1 MLKSRFVKLFTLMT
15 IVLLVASLILTGCGK
30 SSETGDSSK
39 STDSGQP
46 AQQDTQ
52 DSGSQ
57 ATSGEQKITVLLPK
71 HEMDTKGFWEKETRQ
86 FESESGVKVE
96 LINMAWENV
105 AERVTQEM
113 AAGGSSYDVVEFDN
127 AWVAKFNKNN
137 WLEPL
142 DGYEGADE
150 IKNGLLSG
158 LVNKFSIGGKFY
170 GVAWNNDTRFF
181 MYNKKMLEDAGISKP
196 PKTWAEVKE
205 YSKILQEKG
214 IAKYGFIDAYPQSQ
228 VGVNEITYAIYSF
241 GGNYFDENGNLIIAS
256 DPGVKNALEFLQ
268 KGLNEDKF
276 IDPASLTSD
285 YEAIANVF
293 FKGDTAFFLQ
303 AWPGVYAY
311 ANDPSVSQ
319 IVGQIEVAPY
329 AIGVDEKTN
338 IVLTLPEAM
347 AIPATSKN
355 KENAWKYIRYMS
367 SKEFDKRKALEIGA
381 LPIWKELY
389 NDPDLLKLY
398 PYWENFGKQA
408 ENARGLPDITWYDQ
422 FANIIQVEVQN
433 ILIGQTSVE
442 DGLKSI
448 EEQLKR
454 VME

>member
-1 MLKSRFVKLFTLMT
+1 MLNSRHVRFFTLVT
-15 IVLLVASLILTGCGK
+15 IVLLVTSLILTGCGK
-30 SSETGDSSK
+30 SDKTATESKTTDSAQSSK
-39 STDSGQP
+39 ED
-46 AQQDTQ
+46 AK

-57 ATSGEQKITVLLPK
+57 TSSGQEQKITVLLPK

-86 FESESGVKVE
+86 FESESGIKVE

-127 AWVAKFNKNN
+127 AWVAKFNKNK

-142 DGYEGADE
+142 DGYDGVDE
-150 IKNGLLSG
+150 IKAGLLSG
-158 LVNKFSIGGKFY
+158 LVNKFTIDGKFY

-196 PKTWAEVKE
+196 PKTWSEVEE

-241 GGNYFDENGNLIIAS
+241 GGNYFDENGNLIIGS
-256 DPGVKNALEFLQ
+256 DPGVKKALEFLQ
-268 KGLNEDKF
+268 RGLNKDKF

-293 FKGDTAFFLQ
+293 YKGDTAFFLQ
-303 AWPGVYAY
+303 AWPGVYAS
-311 ANDPSVSQ
+311 ANDSSISQ

-329 AIGVDEKTN
+329 AIGVDEQTN
-338 IVLTLPEAM
+338 VVLTLPEAM

-355 KENAWKYIRYMS
+355 KENAWKYIKYMS
-367 SKEFDKRKALEIGA
+367 SKEFDKRKAL
-381 LPIWKELY
+381 
-389 NDPDLLKLY
+389 
-398 PYWENFGKQA
+398 
-408 ENARGLPDITWYDQ
+408 
-422 FANIIQVEVQN
+422 
-433 ILIGQTSVE
+433 
-442 DGLKSI
+442 
-448 EEQLKR
+448 
-454 VME
+454 